1 MVRSIDWLQ
10 PSEPSP
16 NAINAVISAARSANV
31 EFVHLQFTDIPGGLK
46 SLSIPIGRLADSLAT
61 GVWFDGSSVEG
72 LARIAESD
80 LYLRPDPATFAVMPW
95 ERPTTARIVCDLVTP
110 DGQPFLADPR
120 FVLKRS
126 MAAAAEKGLDY
137 RVGAEVEFYLFE
149 EPTAS
154 QNGTKHGVKPA
165 DTRSYFELA
174 GGRAATVCQE
184 AVRALQSFGYRVTS
198 THHEVS
204 PGQFEIDLA
213 ADDALR
219 TADAIVA
226 LKLVLRILASRAG
239 LLPTFM
245 PKPREDSSGS
255 GVHLEQELRD
265 QSHSQNTLVDAT
277 AEYQLSP
284 MTQHFVAGQLAHA
297 RGMCAVLAPLVN
309 SYKRLIGGDE
319 APSRVSWAHLNRGA
333 FIRIPL
339 IAADTGLVEVRAADP
354 SCNPYLALAV
364 LLASGL
370 DGIDNQTPLPAPDDQ
385 DHGEDASIVYA
396 TTDLLPSTLGEAL
409 EELEWDMV
417 VRSTLGQPVFE
428 RLLAEKERE
437 WLAYRH
443 HISDWEID
451 SYLER
456 A

>member
-1 MVRSIDWLQ
+1 MKPIDWLQ
-10 PSEPSP
+10 PPEPSQA
-16 NAINAVISAARSANV
+16 AIDAVLRAAHDGAV
-31 EFVHLQFTDIPGGLK
+31 EFVHFQFTDIPGGLK
-46 SLSIPIGRLADSLAT
+46 SLSIPASRLEESLSR

-72 LARIAESD
+72 LARVAESD
-80 LYLRPDPATFAVMPW
+80 LYLRPDPSTFAVIPW
-95 ERPTTARIVCDLVTP
+95 ERPTTARLVCDLATP

-126 MAAAAEKGLDY
+126 IAAAVEQGLDY

-149 EPTAS
+149 DIPDRHGAS
-154 QNGTKHGVKPA
+154 RRSFKPA

-174 GGRAATVCQE
+174 AGRAAALCQD
-184 AVRALQSFGYRVTS
+184 AVRALQNFGFRVTS

-213 ADDALR
+213 EDDALR

-226 LKLVLRILASRAG
+226 LKFILRILASQSG
-239 LLPTFM
+239 LLLTFM

-255 GVHLEQELRD
+255 GVHLSQGIVD
-265 QSHSQNTLVDAT
+265 QATGQNLLTAT
-277 AEYQLSP
+277 TGEYQLSP
-284 MTQHFVAGQLAHA
+284 IAQHFVAGQLAHA

-319 APSRVSWAHLNRGA
+319 APNRVSWAHVNRGA
-333 FIRIPL
+333 FIRIPRVS
-339 IAADTGLVEVRAADP
+339 ADTGLVEVRAADP

-370 DGIDNQTPLPAPDDQ
+370 DGIANQTPLPAPDDQ
-385 DHGEDASIVYA
+385 EPGQELSYTTA
-396 TTDLLPSTLGEAL
+396 TELPSTLGEAL

-417 VRSTLGQPVFE
+417 LRSVLGQPVFE

-443 HISDWEID
+443 HISDWEIEA
-451 SYLER
+451 YLER

>member
-1 MVRSIDWLQ
+1 MVRSIDWQ
-10 PSEPSP
+10 MPPEPSR
-16 NAINAVISAARSANV
+16 AQIDAVVSTARSAAV
-31 EFVHLQFTDIPGGLK
+31 EFVHLQFTDIPGSLK
-46 SLSIPIGRLADSLAT
+46 SLSIPVGRLAESLLA

-80 LYLRPDPATFAVMPW
+80 LYLRPDLATFAVLPW
-95 ERPTTARIVCDLVTP
+95 ERPTTARLVCDLVTP
-110 DGQPFLADPR
+110 DNQPFLADPR

-126 MAAAAEKGLDY
+126 LAAAAEKGLDY

-149 EPTAS
+149 EPPDRR
-154 QNGTKHGVKPA
+154 GGLKHNVKPA

-174 GGRAATVCQE
+174 AGRAATVCQE
-184 AVRALQSFGYRVTS
+184 TVRALQSFGYQVTS

-213 ADDALR
+213 TDDALR

-255 GVHLEQELRD
+255 GVHLTQEL
-265 QSHSQNTLVDAT
+265 VGPAT
-277 AEYQLSP
+277 GQTSYLNAAAEFQLSP
-284 MTQHFVAGQLAHA
+284 MTQHFVAGQLTHA

-339 IAADTGLVEVRAADP
+339 VAVDTSLVEVRAADP

-385 DHGEDASIVYA
+385 NHGQETSTVYA

-443 HISDWEID
+443 HISDWEIE